1 MLRLITLCLTLSFAI
16 YVIFAVTFYGVFGQN
31 VKGNVIE
38 NFPGAGMA
46 FIAARLLY
54 AFLML
59 FSYPLQ
65 TFPTRASI
73 TKLLGHIAEGS
84 PQKKLLAHVAITS
97 GVLVS
102 TWAIAASNVPLVLL
116 LKVVGCTAGTVI
128 CYFLPAIFW
137 LKLEEKEA
145 FNNRK
150 FTAYALLVFGFL
162 ATVIPLIALAIPE

>member
-1 MLRLITLCLTLSFAI
+1 MLRLITLCLSLSFAI
-16 YVIFAVTFYGVFGQN
+16 YVIFAVTFYGVFGQT

-38 NFPGAGMA
+38 NFPTSGMA
-46 FIAARLLY
+46 FITARILY

-73 TKLLGHIAEGS
+73 TKLIGRLAEGS
-84 PQKKLLAHVAITS
+84 PQKKLLVHVAITS
-97 GVLVS
+97 GILVS

-137 LKLEEKEA
+137 LKLDGEVPLNKSKIA
-145 FNNRK
+145 
-150 FTAYALLVFGFL
+150 AYALLVFGVL
-162 ATVIPLIALAIPE
+162 ATVIPLAALAIPG